1 MQAFGRLYFNLDSP
15 VHRITSHASQIPIL
29 LQNACLRQAGVDRY
43 SIFKT
48 LHDLVRAQNLE
59 PLHHF
64 RVPNLPS
71 LFTHPFRTMLDNQ
84 N

>member
-43 SIFKT
+43 LIIQK
-48 LHDLVRAQNLE
+48 
-59 PLHHF
+59 
-64 RVPNLPS
+64 
-71 LFTHPFRTMLDNQ
+71 DNEKKV
-84 N
+84 